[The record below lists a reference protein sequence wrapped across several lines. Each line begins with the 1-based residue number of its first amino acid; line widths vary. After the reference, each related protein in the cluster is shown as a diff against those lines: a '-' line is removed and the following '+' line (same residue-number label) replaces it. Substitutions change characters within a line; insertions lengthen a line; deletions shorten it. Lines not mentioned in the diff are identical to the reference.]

1 MQESGIVRLA
11 FQSDIL
17 PIIQK
22 QMGRKVRLE
31 RGRLVRRSVQQ
42 LKREMVE
49 TSEGQEASLE
59 RRWQSSG
66 HGLGC
71 RINPFQIEN
80 LALRTSLEGHFRS
93 LVGPVRA
100 GGPQIVREIK
110 QKR

>member
-1 MQESGIVRLA
+1 MVRLA

-17 PIIQK
+17 PIISK
-22 QMGRKVRLE
+22 QIGRKVRLE
-31 RGRLVRRSVQQ
+31 IGRLVKRSMQQ
-42 LKREMVE
+42 LKRETVE

-59 RRWQSSG
+59 RRWQGSG

-80 LALRTSLEGHFRS
+80 LVLRTSLEGHFRS
-93 LVGPVRA
+93 SVGSVRA